1 MKLDWF
7 GIFKLAALILVG
19 IFSVLA
25 CKARQ
30 RARQKAERKNL
41 SRWLS
46 QQREML
52 LQHARYYDR

>member
-41 SRWLS
+41 SKWLS

-52 LQHARYYDR
+52 LQHARY